1 MVLKKTGLAAAVL
14 LAGSQ
19 LAYANDLNING
30 FINVTGGVLSN
41 DKISLDGYDDNPSF
55 DQGTLMGLQMSK
67 KVNDSTSA
75 TVQLVSRGSE
85 DYKTEA
91 SWAYITYALN
101 NDTDIRAGRLR
112 TPFFYYSDFLE
123 VGYAFNWVRPP
134 SSVYRLDGL
143 SSITG
148 VDITHRFN
156 IGNVDGSVQVYT
168 GRYNDDFALNGDTY
182 EVELRNT
189 LGAVF
194 SLNQGNFGA
203 RVSYHQADLS
213 FDAEAAA
220 TGRALDRLLFT
231 ATNFGVGT
239 AFTPQEDQ
247 SKFYQASLTWDNGS
261 TALIAEWTALKHD
274 TAALLDDQAWLISA
288 AQRYGDATV
297 HLTYSVTEDDLK
309 SGTVGTVQKF
319 AENKDARII
328 LGLRY
333 DYDSSTALKFEV
345 QHVDQDSASNRGD
358 ALKANPALGAAAAN
372 LPMDNNSGF
381 LYTVGMS
388 LVF

>member
-41 DKISLDGYDDNPSF
+41 DKISLDGYNDNPSF

-85 DYKTEA
+85 DYQTEA

-156 IGNVDGSVQVYT
+156 AGAFDGSVQVYT

-203 RVSYHQADLS
+203 PVSYHQADLS
-213 FDAEAAA
+213 FD
-220 TGRALDRLLFT
+220 TDNPSGRALDLIYAAAPAAVKSEF
-231 ATNFGVGT
+231 A
-239 AFTPQEDQ
+239 AQQDKSQ
-247 SKFYQASLTWDNGS
+247 FYQASLSWDNGS
-261 TALIAEWTALKHD
+261 TALIAEWTGLKHD
-274 TAALLDDQAWLISA
+274 TALLNDDTAWLVSA

-297 HLTYSVTEDDLK
+297 HLTYTVTEDDLE
-309 SGTVGTVQKF
+309 SGTVGVVQKN
-319 AENKDARII
+319 AESEENSII

-333 DYDSSTALKFEV
+333 DYDSSTALKF
-345 QHVDQDSASNRGD
+345 DI
-358 ALKANPALGAAAAN
+358 
-372 LPMDNNSGF
+372 
-381 LYTVGMS
+381 
-388 LVF
+388 